1 MENTALILIDFQND
15 YFGDIKDAKF
25 ILNKTLEASNNAGK
39 LLKAFRANKSKIIHI
54 QHESLDKEAPFF
66 LKGSNGSQIHKSVH
80 PLKNEKIII
89 KNQVNAFLE
98 TSLEEELRGSNI
110 QNLIICG
117 AMSHMCVTSAT
128 RAASDLKYN
137 CTVVNNAC
145 ATLDLEFKGQII
157 KAEHVHASSM
167 SALGF
172 AFAKILSTEETIKI
186 L

>member
-25 ILNKTLEASNNAGK
+25 ILNKTMEASKNAGK
-39 LLKAFRANKSKIIHI
+39 LLKAFRANKGKIIHI

-66 LKGSNGSQIHKSVH
+66 LKGSNGSQI
-80 PLKNEKIII
+80 I

-110 QNLIICG
+110 QNIIICG

-137 CTVVNNAC
+137 CTVVNDAC
-145 ATLDLEFKGQII
+145 ATLNLEFKGQII
-157 KAEHVHASSM
+157 KAEQVHASSM